1 MPPTSPAVA
10 SWTLGLRL
18 RRKRENLGITSSQAS
33 KRAPIAPTYLSDVER
48 GKKNLSQE
56 RLEALIKL
64 YELPDDESEQLRL
77 LRQEANQ
84 RGWWARYSAM
94 FSDDLLRYFGYE
106 HGAETVRSYDGGLV
120 HGLLQTEEYARAIT
134 QAGSPN
140 VRLAEVDRRVE
151 VRMLRQQRLT
161 GSDPLHL
168 VAVMSEAALRQQ
180 VGGAGVLAAQLEHLL
195 DLAERLPE
203 NLDIRVVPYTATG
216 HHAMGGSTFHLVNFP
231 SGDVPALAWQETVT
245 SAELIVDP
253 IRTREYDIAHGE
265 ATRSALNRSTSLE
278 LIAELRSAIG

>member
-18 RRKRENLGITSSQAS
+18 RRKREDLGVSSSQAS
-33 KRAPIAPTYLSDVER
+33 KQAPIAPTYLSDVER

-64 YELPDDESEQLRL
+64 YEVPDEEAEQLRS

-84 RGWWARYSAM
+84 RGWWTRYSAL
-94 FSDDLLRYFGYE
+94 FNDELLRYFGYE

-140 VRLAEVDRRVE
+140 VRLAEVDRRVQ
-151 VRMLRQQRLT
+151 VRMLRQRRLT
-161 GSDPLHL
+161 GPDPLHL

-195 DLAERLPE
+195 DLAGRLTD
-203 NLDIRVVPYTATG
+203 NLDLRVVPYTATG
-216 HHAMGGSTFHLVNFP
+216 HHAMGGSTFHIINFP
-231 SGDVPALAWQETVT
+231 AGDVPVLTYQETVT
-245 SAELIVDP
+245 STELISDP
-253 IRTREYDIAHGE
+253 IRTREYDLAHGE
-265 ATRSALNRSTSLE
+265 ATKLALDRNASLE
-278 LIAELRSAIG
+278 LIARVRDTLE